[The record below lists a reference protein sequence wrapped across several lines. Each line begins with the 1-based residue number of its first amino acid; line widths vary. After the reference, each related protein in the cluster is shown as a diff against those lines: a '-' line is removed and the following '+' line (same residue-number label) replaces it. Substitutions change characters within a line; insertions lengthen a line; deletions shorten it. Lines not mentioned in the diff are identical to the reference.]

1 MAFPE
6 HTLES
11 GMPHCSVPGVP
22 LTLGRNGPA
31 NEESPEQDGSESK
44 RMFVTI

>member
-6 HTLES
+6 RTQES
-11 GMPHCSVPGVP
+11 GHTFSSRCAIHTGKD
-22 LTLGRNGPA
+22 GPA